1 MPEAEDT
8 DFLRKKIIILILC
21 MKKNKPT
28 GFNMPVWGETTKS
41 DPTRNQRKEPN
52 KTSRH
57 GGAVMVKLRDSVDSS
72 GHGQDA
78 AERENNKMKYRS
90 EKLPKIQ
97 HGEEQD
103 ALYMKELRRP
113 SKRSAKT

>member
-57 GGAVMVKLRDSVDSS
+57 GGGG
-72 GHGQDA
+72 GHGQ
-78 AERENNKMKYRS
+78 
-90 EKLPKIQ
+90 
-97 HGEEQD
+97 
-103 ALYMKELRRP
+103 
-113 SKRSAKT
+113 T